1 MDNELKNKINQF
13 KNECNIELIQDI
25 MRVNSGYIT
34 SKILTDLGIS
44 REYLRIMIS
53 KDMIEK
59 VGTGIYVDKSKM
71 EDSFYTFSLELP
83 NIIFSHMTALYFY
96 GIAPKAPYNE
106 YDISVKKNY
115 YNYKIKNHNVFYVD
129 DDIIDIGLTSVE
141 TPNGNMVKAYD
152 IERCI
157 CDIIRSINRMDIDLV
172 KRSVKE
178 YLKRKDKDLIKLS
191 LYAEKMGIK
200 NKVMDFVG
208 MLYE

>member
-1 MDNELKNKINQF
+1 MNNEPKNKINQF
-13 KNECNIELIQDI
+13 KSECNIELIQNI
-25 MRVNSGYIT
+25 MKVNNGYVT

-44 REYLRIMIS
+44 REYLRIMIN
-53 KDMIEK
+53 KNMIEK

-83 NIIFSHMTALYFY
+83 NVIFSHMTALYFY

-106 YDISVKKNY
+106 YDISVKKKY
-115 YNYKIKNHNVFYVD
+115 YNYKIKEHNVFYVD
-129 DDIIDIGLTSVE
+129 EDIIDIGLTTAK
-141 TPNGNMVKAYD
+141 TPNGNMVKSYD

-178 YLKRKDKDLIKLS
+178 YLKRRDKDLVKLS

>member
-1 MDNELKNKINQF
+1 MDSELKNKIKQF
-13 KNECNIELIQDI
+13 KDENNIELIQEL
-25 MRVNSGYIT
+25 MRVNNGYIT

-44 REYLRIMIS
+44 REYLRIMIN
-53 KDMIEK
+53 KNMIEK

-71 EDSFYTFSLELP
+71 EDSFYTFNLELP
-83 NIIFSHMTALYFY
+83 NIIYSHMTALYFY
-96 GIAPKAPYNE
+96 GIAPKAPYKE
-106 YDISVKKNY
+106 YDVSVRNNY
-115 YNYKIKNHNVFYVD
+115 FNYKLKGHNVFYVD
-129 DDIIDIGLTSVE
+129 KDIIDIGLTSVE
-141 TPNGNMVKAYD
+141 TPNGNMVQAYD

-157 CDIIRSINRMDIDLV
+157 CDIIRSINRIDMDLV

-178 YLKRKDKDLIKLS
+178 YLKRKDKDLVKLS